1 MLPDQRNL
9 KGGSSPQSQSVVSMH
24 LCGGVSHQKR
34 TVRSVPQFLINLLP
48 GDVAPVPFSV
58 L

>member
-1 MLPDQRNL
+1 MLADQRKL

-34 TVRSVPQFLINLLP
+34 TVRSVPQLLIDLLP
-48 GDVAPVPFSV
+48 GDVPPVPFSI